1 MRETRVE
8 RALTTAVKAR
18 SGWAI
23 KLLPSVAGLPDR
35 LVLLPGGR
43 IIFVELKAP
52 GKSAEAHQLVVH
64 GRLRRLG
71 FEVEVLS
78 SVSLVEE
85 WAATL

>member
-23 KLLPSVAGLPDR
+23 KLTSVAGIPDR
-35 LVLLPGGR
+35 MVLLPGGR

-52 GKSAEAHQLVVH
+52 GRSAEAHQLVVH

-71 FEVEVLS
+71 FQVEVLS

>member
-52 GKSAEAHQLVVH
+52 GKKVGAHQLVVH
-64 GRLRRLG
+64 ARLRRLG
-71 FEVEVLS
+71 FRVEVLS
-78 SVSLVEE
+78 SVTLVEE